1 MTVRWT
7 VVEGLSR
14 APTVSGGP
22 HDRRDELRAWTGFAG
37 PKLVDLA
44 AVDDEA
50 FGSPVPSSRQ
60 VFTTVSNI
68 SRQLFRRHS

>member
-7 VVEGLSR
+7 VVEGLSQ
-14 APTVSGGP
+14 APTFSGVP
-22 HDRRDELRAWTGFAG
+22 HHGREELRAWTGFAG

-50 FGSPVPSSRQ
+50 FRSPVPNSRQ

-68 SRQLFRRHS
+68 SRQLFHRHS